1 MFYWESEGVWRIT
14 DVPGGCLRSCG
25 ADLCQTRLSQL
36 PESLTLRCQGPGC
49 SPFWSSQGISLHSGA
64 PLFPT
69 ELAGAPGFVEYFLPA
84 LFPGSIPHQALTFFT
99 AVISKVN
106 KCTRHPHD
114 RYL

>member
-49 SPFWSSQGISLHSGA
+49 SPFWSSQASLCTQEHPSS
-64 PLFPT
+64 PQSWQVP
-69 ELAGAPGFVEYFLPA
+69 PA
-84 LFPGSIPHQALTFFT
+84 LWSTSCLPFSQAASHIKL
-99 AVISKVN
+99 
-106 KCTRHPHD
+106 
-114 RYL
+114 